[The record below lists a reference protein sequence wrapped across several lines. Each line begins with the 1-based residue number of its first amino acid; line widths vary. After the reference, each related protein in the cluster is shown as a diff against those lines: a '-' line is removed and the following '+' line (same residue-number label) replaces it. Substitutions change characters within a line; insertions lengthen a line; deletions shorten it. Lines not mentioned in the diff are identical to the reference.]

1 MDLLSKYTSTPTDV
15 TSGQTS
21 ALSNLSGATSNLPD
35 FSGSG
40 STALTNLFG
49 SSTTPQVGMLQS
61 ALSGLQGNIGGTAS
75 GADLNPYST
84 PGFSDALKTMTN
96 DITNSVKGV
105 YAGSGRDP
113 SGAGSFAQSLGRG
126 LTQGEA
132 PTIAA
137 QYNQNK
143 ANQMN
148 AANSLFSG
156 TGTTAGQITGQQ
168 QVPLANQTQALG
180 LIPQLMQAF
189 TAPAQTQLGAANT
202 AYSQPFANLSALL
215 GPLTSIAGLGQ
226 SSTGSGTSTTTQ
238 PQSTAGNI
246 LGGLAGGAGIL
257 SSLGGSAGVAGLL
270 PLLAAI

>member
-1 MDLLSKYTSTPTDV
+1 
-15 TSGQTS
+15 
-21 ALSNLSGATSNLPD
+21 
-35 FSGSG
+35 
-40 STALTNLFG
+40 
-49 SSTTPQVGMLQS
+49 MLQS